1 MSQLSHKMNADDP
14 ASFQERPMPGHK
26 TGPPGRRPGSL
37 GPEGSSLP
45 SAAQH
50 GPPGKD
56 RSDIRHD
63 HDNDDDNDDDMLTD

>member
-1 MSQLSHKMNADDP
+1 
-14 ASFQERPMPGHK
+14 MPGHK

-45 SAAQH
+45 STGQH

-63 HDNDDDNDDDMLTD
+63 HDEDNDNDDVMILLQTEGSKGPGRGRPGP